1 MKAYSLQ
8 RMSAFLIDYFIVA
21 LIVGAFTAFIPTS
34 KEYDNAVKDET
45 NIITEYSENQD
56 INQLLDKFS
65 TNSYIISKEGMV
77 FTVINVLVGLAYY
90 GTFVFYNNGQT
101 IGKKIMKIKIESLNG
116 SLSHSKCL
124 LRCSVIN
131 GFFSSSI
138 SMIIL
143 LFINSSQYLYTVGLV
158 SELQSLMF
166 IVSSF
171 FVLFRKDGRGLHD
184 LLFNTK
190 VISV

>member
-21 LIVGAFTAFIPTS
+21 LIVGVFTAFIPTS

-56 INQLLDKFS
+56 VNQLLDKFI

-143 LFINSSQYLYTVGLV
+143 LFINSSQYLYTVGLL